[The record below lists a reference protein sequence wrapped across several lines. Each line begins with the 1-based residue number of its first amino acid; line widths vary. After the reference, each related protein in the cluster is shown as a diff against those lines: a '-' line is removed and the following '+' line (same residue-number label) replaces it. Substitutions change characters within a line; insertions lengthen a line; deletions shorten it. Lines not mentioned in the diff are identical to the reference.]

1 MSRVS
6 VYCLVEGFSEA
17 NLVKRLLA
25 PHLSRH
31 GVDVFA
37 PMVTTRRDRKAGK
50 VHKGG
55 GSSFQPYRNDLERLI
70 KQWRGKPEVWITTLM
85 DVYGLPSDFPGR
97 TEGYAL
103 QDHHAK
109 AAFLEKKMHE
119 VANGLGAPRFIPH
132 LALHEFETLLL
143 ADVTA
148 LGTLFLDKE
157 HEIQQLA
164 QDIAAFPDVEAINH
178 TPQGSPSNR
187 IAQRIPVYDRYKA
200 NDQSGAI
207 NVLEVVGLDML
218 REHCR
223 HFDAWITR
231 LEMLAPPQ
239 TIMT

>member
-31 GVDVFA
+31 GVDIFA

-55 GSSFQPYRNDLERLI
+55 GASFQPYRNDLERLI

-85 DVYGLPSDFPGR
+85 DVYALPSDFPGR
-97 TEGYAL
+97 ADGYTL
-103 QDHHAK
+103 RDHHAK
-109 AAFLEKKMHE
+109 AAFFEGKIHE
-119 VANGLGAPRFIPH
+119 VANELGAPRFIPH

-143 ADVTA
+143 ADVAA
-148 LGTLFLDKE
+148 LGTLFLDKG

-187 IAQRIPVYDRYKA
+187 IARRIPGYDRYKA

-207 NVLEVVGLDML
+207 NVLEVVGLDAL
-218 REHCR
+218 RQRCQ

-231 LEMLAPPQ
+231 LELLAPAE